1 MDLALISVPYDLG
14 REDVGSGRG
23 PAAYLAAGAAE
34 TLHSHG
40 HTVEVVTVRR
50 DAPFTAELAA
60 VLDVNVALAAAVAH
74 AVTAGRLPLVL
85 AGNCNVTLGVHAGL
99 AAAAQPG
106 AAVGAAPGAVVWLD
120 AHGDFNTPEIT
131 ETGYLDGM
139 PLAMLT
145 GRAYPHIW
153 SRLGGV
159 PQPEGLALH
168 VGSRDLDAAE
178 AEALAS
184 SGVIVVSGTMLREK
198 GLRRAL
204 APGLDALAARTRR
217 GGASVAPHGR
227 PLSQPRARTLPP
239 VHLHIDID
247 ALDPEIAP
255 GVAFP
260 APGGLSLDD
269 SLTALALVGE
279 RFALSALSLASLA
292 PEHDRRDATVR
303 AGLALL
309 EAAVG

>member
-1 MDLALISVPYDLG
+1 MDLALIAVPYDLG

-23 PAAYLAAGAAE
+23 PAAYFAAGAAE
-34 TLHSHG
+34 ALRSRGHS
-40 HTVEVVTVRR
+40 VAVVTVQRG
-50 DAPFTAELAA
+50 APFTAELAA

-74 AVTAGRLPLVL
+74 AAAAGRLPLVL

-99 AAAAQPG
+99 AAAAEPG
-106 AAVGAAPGAVVWLD
+106 AAVGFVPGAVVWLD

-153 SRLGGV
+153 SRLGGA
-159 PQPEGLALH
+159 PQPEDLVLH
-168 VGSRDLDAAE
+168 VGGRDLDAAE
-178 AEALAS
+178 AEALAV
-184 SGVIVVSGTMLREK
+184 SGVIVVSGAMLREK
-198 GLRRAL
+198 GLRQAL
-204 APGLDALAARTRR
+204 APGLEALARRARRR
-217 GGASVAPHGR
+217 GTSQM
-227 PLSQPRARTLPP
+227 PLGGLPTTPRAALPP

-247 ALDPEIAP
+247 ALDPGVAP

-260 APGGLSLDD
+260 APAGLSLQDAQA
-269 SLTALALVGE
+269 ALALVGE
-279 RFALSALSLASLA
+279 RFTLSALSLASLA
-292 PEHDRRDATVR
+292 PEHDRHDATVR